1 MILVTSCFART
12 NAWSDSSDACVT
24 GYGQECKS
32 DGHYAAAA
40 VDGALVQFLPAQG
53 VRALR
58 LSWLDARNLVIA
70 GVWSDS

>member
-1 MILVTSCFART
+1 MQKR
-12 NAWSDSSDACVT
+12 W
-24 GYGQECKS
+24 E
-32 DGHYAAAA
+32 YAAAA